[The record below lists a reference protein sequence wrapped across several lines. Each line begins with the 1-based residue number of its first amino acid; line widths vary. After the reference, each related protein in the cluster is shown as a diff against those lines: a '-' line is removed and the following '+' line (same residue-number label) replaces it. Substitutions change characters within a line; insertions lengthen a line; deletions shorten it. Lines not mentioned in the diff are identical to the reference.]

1 MKREERVRACIF
13 IFFIF
18 FIFNLFARRLAAA
31 FFSTDDEKSECVGV
45 MLS

>member
-1 MKREERVRACIF
+1 VRAFIFNSF
-13 IFFIF
+13 IFF
-18 FIFNLFARRLAAA
+18 FNLFARRLAAA